1 MKKSFTFILS
11 LFVFIASTAAQD
23 RAATNNPLTQLRDE
37 VKAVLAEARRPFT
50 DEQERAIALMMEDR
64 RQASEQLF
72 GDLMDFRSGPTQ
84 GQDADRLRSAIEWM
98 RNEFLTRL
106 QDYLTPEQFAAWSR
120 SRETRPAAPA
130 ASATAAPPARQNQTQ
145 FVRINNNAF
154 TAEDSTYRFG
164 RSGSAVQ
171 AAPEVIQRGG
181 AGAFHGNAQF
191 LLKDE
196 ALNATRRFA
205 RNKPEYQ
212 ERQTGLDISGPI
224 WPGRLTTS
232 FGFSQNEAEN
242 VDTIRATLLDQIFA
256 LGITRPTTNRS
267 FSTRNTY
274 QLADSHSLSFNAGYQ
289 TTSSKNQ
296 GVGGFVMPER
306 AFRSEG
312 STWNFEVRQFS
323 SLSPASIYETR
334 FAVSGLENERMAE
347 TEGVQINVLDAFNA
361 GGAQN
366 RLENMGRTYDISNL
380 YSRLGEKLTVK
391 AGMAAMYRRNH
402 SHSENNFLGTFTFS
416 SLDGYRAGTP
426 LTFRVNRGNPISDT
440 NQWELSFFI
449 QNDLKVSPRLS
460 LMYGT
465 RYELQTNLGDRNNI
479 APRAGLAYAL
489 DQATVL
495 RGGVGIFHQRML
507 FNIIE
512 VQRRQDGVQQYEVII
527 DNPSYP
533 DPSQSGSIRTTFPS
547 VRVIDPSL
555 AVPYNF
561 VSMISYERTFSST
574 LFVSAAFDLNR
585 EVRRPRLR
593 NLNAPMDITSP
604 APKSCSPGQ
613 TRATCVRPI
622 PDRGNILNFESTGS
636 ETAKNIRLSL
646 RQRFS
651 IFNVSANYAR
661 ALIWSDSIHSVLVA
675 QNFPNGTVF
684 GLPEG
689 ISADSY
695 NLRSDWSI
703 AGTPPRHTFSTVTN
717 ARLPLGLFLTG
728 TMNAASGRP
737 YTILTGRD
745 DNQDNSLN
753 DRPAGELRNSGT
765 GPKSLSFDFNISK
778 AIFLGDA
785 PAGGTG
791 IRPNVNIFAN
801 MTNAFNRPNYNPP
814 SGVMTSPN
822 FGRSTSAG
830 NPREIEVGLRLQ
842 F

>member
-1 MKKSFTFILS
+1 MFILS
-11 LFVFIASTAAQD
+11 FFVFIASVAAQD
-23 RAATNNPLTQLRDE
+23 RPAADNPLTQLKDE
-37 VKAVLAEARRPFT
+37 VKAVLADARLPFT
-50 DEQERAIALMMEDR
+50 DEQEKAIALMMEDR

-84 GQDADRLRSAIEWM
+84 GQEADRLRSAIEWM

-106 QDYLTPEQFAAWSR
+106 QDHLTPEQLATWSR
-120 SRETRPAAPA
+120 SRETRPTATVER
-130 ASATAAPPARQNQTQ
+130 ATAAPPARQNQTQ

-164 RSGSAVQ
+164 RSGSAAQ

-205 RNKPEYQ
+205 SNKPEYQ
-212 ERQTGLDISGPI
+212 ERQTSFDVSGPI
-224 WPGRLTTS
+224 WPGRLTTN

-242 VDTIRATLLDQIFA
+242 VDTIRATLPDRIFA

-267 FSTRNTY
+267 FTTRNTY

-289 TTSSKNQ
+289 TNSNENQ
-296 GVGGFVMPER
+296 GIGGFVLPER

-323 SLSPASIYETR
+323 SLSPRSIYETR
-334 FAVSGLENERMAE
+334 FAVSGTENTRLPE

-366 RLENMGRTYDISNL
+366 RLENTGRTYDVSNL
-380 YSRLGEKLTVK
+380 YTRLGEKLTVK
-391 AGMAAMYRRNH
+391 AGMAAMYRKNH

-416 SLDGYRAGTP
+416 SLEAYRAGTP
-426 LTFRVNRGNPISDT
+426 LNFRVNRGNPISDT
-440 NQWELSFFI
+440 NQWELSYFI
-449 QNDLKVSPRLS
+449 QNDLRVSSRLS
-460 LMYGT
+460 VMYGA
-465 RYELQTNLGDRNNI
+465 RYELQTNLSDHNNI
-479 APRAGLAYAL
+479 APRLGLAYAL
-489 DQATVL
+489 DGASVL
-495 RGGVGIFHQRML
+495 RAGVGIFHQRML

-512 VQRRQDGVQQYEVII
+512 IQRRQDGVQQYEVIM

-533 DPSQSGSIRTTFPS
+533 DPSQSSSIRTTFPS

-561 VSMISYERTFSST
+561 VSMVSYERTFFST

-604 APKSCSPGQ
+604 TPKSCSLGQ
-613 TRATCVRPI
+613 SRLTCVRPL
-622 PDRGNILNFESTGS
+622 PDRGNVLNFESTGS
-636 ETAKNIRLSL
+636 ETAKNIRLNL

-651 IFNVSANYAR
+651 IFNVSANYTR

-675 QNFPNGTVF
+675 QNFPNGTVY

-689 ISADSY
+689 IPADSY

-703 AGTPPRHTFSTVTN
+703 AGTPPRHTLSSVVN
-717 ARLPLGLFLTG
+717 ARLPLGIFLTG
-728 TMNAASGRP
+728 TMNTTSGRP

-745 DNQDNSLN
+745 DNQDNSIN
-753 DRPAGELRNSGT
+753 DRPAGLRRNTGT

-778 AIFLGDA
+778 AIFFAEAA
-785 PAGGTG
+785 PGGNA

-814 SGVMTSPN
+814 SGIMTSPN
-822 FGRSTSAG
+822 FGRSTGAG